1 MNRAYVIINVQQDMT
16 EQVALT
22 LSNRDGVILVDILED
37 KPDVIMVVQAKSR
50 QKLAELTIRA
60 VTSVESF
67 TKGLQLMPTRSNI
80 NHEAAAMIL
89 TSKNNQFTVYS

>member
-16 EQVALT
+16 EHVALT
-22 LSNRDGVILVDILED
+22 LSSRDGVIMVDILED
-37 KPDVIMVVQAKSR
+37 KPDIIMVVQAKNR
-50 QKLAELTIRA
+50 QKLAELTVKA

-67 TKGLQLMPTRSNI
+67 TEGLQLMPARSNL

-89 TSKNNQFTVYS
+89 TSKNN